1 MINFDRIDS
10 NITVWMTIDGQ
21 DYEVSHFNIGFVQSS
36 DAKGEPQDEVRGGLM
51 QLTLTQMIP
60 ESLYTWAMKTTPK
73 DGVINFRIESG
84 SAPLKIEFINAFCIG
99 FQRVVGAHA
108 GGLATALSI
117 SPEELRINGIS
128 FDNRWTNN

>member
-60 ESLYTWAMKTTPK
+60 ESLYTWAMKTT
-73 DGVINFRIESG
+73 
-84 SAPLKIEFINAFCIG
+84 
-99 FQRVVGAHA
+99 
-108 GGLATALSI
+108 
-117 SPEELRINGIS
+117 
-128 FDNRWTNN
+128 